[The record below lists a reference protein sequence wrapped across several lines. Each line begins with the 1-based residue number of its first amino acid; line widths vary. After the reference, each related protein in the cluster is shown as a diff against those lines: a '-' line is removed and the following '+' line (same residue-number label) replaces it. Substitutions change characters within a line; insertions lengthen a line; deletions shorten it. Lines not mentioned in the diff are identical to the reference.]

1 MIYSIIDI
9 GSNSVRM
16 SVYRINNDNSFTRL
30 FSEKEMAGLI
40 NYIVDNNM
48 TEEGIDKICE
58 ILDDFLF
65 HPFKTWNGRF
75 NNPRYSCPS

>member
-48 TEEGIDKICE
+48 NWRGN
-58 ILDDFLF
+58 
-65 HPFKTWNGRF
+65 W
-75 NNPRYSCPS
+75 

>member
-58 ILDDFLF
+58 ILEQADRCGHGKVRKL
-65 HPFKTWNGRF
+65 HPGHLR
-75 NNPRYSCPS
+75 RG